1 MKKGEIYAYPWAEWP
16 EDDPIPCPKKALII
30 QNNTS
35 NTYFPRVIVVPL
47 IIPSIKVKYP
57 MQFDI
62 SLRGQ
67 KIRALCDR
75 METIEKKELGCL
87 LGSLA
92 EKEMIT
98 LDRCLAVSV
107 GIIGW
112 RDRHDPTRSE
122 TVD

>member
-62 SLRGQ
+62 
-67 KIRALCDR
+67 
-75 METIEKKELGCL
+75 
-87 LGSLA
+87 
-92 EKEMIT
+92 KEMIT

-122 TVD
+122 SVD